1 MSGGISATSM
11 MAAMTA
17 VSAAAAVGGTIMTM
31 RAQEQAGENQ
41 KAAANFQAAQLRA
54 DASNQMG
61 SAEIAEQNQNKQTA
75 YVLSNAQAAA
85 AAGGGSATDPTVNT
99 VMKTISG
106 EGRMRALTDMYQ
118 GQSASWALNNQANGV
133 AYSGQNAAS
142 AGKTAAE
149 STLMSGASSLFSKYA
164 SIDSNPASSGSS
176 TSGAPL
182 PWQLPIQYQNA
193 GAQSFYGG
201 N

>member
-1 MSGGISATSM
+1 
-11 MAAMTA
+11 MAIM
-17 VSAAAAVGGTIMTM
+17 AAAAPYLLAAAAAASIGGTIMQA
-31 RAQEQAGENQ
+31 RAQAQAGENA

-54 DASNQMG
+54 DANNQMAG
-61 SAEIAEQNQNKQTA
+61 AEVAEAAQNKQNE

-99 VMKTISG
+99 VMKTIAG
-106 EGRMRALTDMYQ
+106 EGRLRSLTDMYQ

-142 AGKTAAE
+142 AGKIGAE
-149 STLMSGASSLFSKYA
+149 ATLVSGASSLFSKYA
-164 SIDSNPASSGSS
+164 SIDSNPASGS
-176 TSGAPL
+176 TGTTGGGPL

>member
-1 MSGGISATSM
+1 MAV
-11 MAAMTA
+11 MAAA
-17 VSAAAAVGGTIMTM
+17 APYLLAASAAAQVGGTIMQA
-31 RAQEQAGENQ
+31 RGQEQAGENQ

-54 DASNQMG
+54 DANNQMG
-61 SAEIAEQNQNKQTA
+61 SAEVAEENQNKQTQ

-99 VMKTISG
+99 VMQTIAG
-106 EGRMRALTDMYQ
+106 EGRLRALTDMYQ

-133 AYSGQNAAS
+133 AYTGQNAAT
-142 AGKTAAE
+142 AGKTGAE
-149 STLMSGASSLFSKYA
+149 TTLIGGASSLFSKYA
-164 SIDSNPASSGSS
+164 SVASTPASSGSE
-176 TSGAPL
+176 TGGAAL
-182 PWQLPIQYQNA
+182 PWQLPTQYQNA